1 MGQLHIVAT
10 FGALGAVG
18 EWMDGG
24 SLAARV
30 GRLSRD
36 LGQLDAVN
44 RAISVSAGLAL
55 LLGAGFAVAAQDAPH
70 KRLPLTAA
78 MPLPRDGTYVANDSL
93 TFVVDHRDGQVR
105 LRFAD
110 SDEVFYLSSEAAPL
124 SGHALKYD
132 TGAIALQVTGWG
144 GVTLYTAKAKS
155 GLPAEYIDVVQDV
168 DPPPLAPA
176 DVKPFAAKLAQDL
189 SSREDFAIGF
199 AADWDTIAKSDVL
212 RGLICD
218 AMRNASLAIEEVAKA
233 GKRGSL
239 ADRLHIVRVI
249 QAAKSGVTVQK
260 GILAI
265 AIAPQNGPSARP
277 SSLAIVRA
285 LQAAL

>member
-1 MGQLHIVAT
+1 L
-10 FGALGAVG
+10 
-18 EWMDGG
+18 
-24 SLAARV
+24 RK
-30 GRLSRD
+30 D
-36 LGQLDAVN
+36 LGNFDAVN
-44 RAISVSAGLAL
+44 RAVSLAVGLAL
-55 LLGAGFAVAAQDAPH
+55 VLGAGFAVAAQEAPH

-78 MPLPRDGTYVANDSL
+78 ISLPRDGTYVANDSL
-93 TFVVDHRDGQVR
+93 TFVVDHRDGQAR

-144 GVTLYTAKAKS
+144 GVTLYTAKATS
-155 GLPAEYIDVVQDV
+155 GLPAEYSDVIQNV
-168 DPPPLAPA
+168 DPPPVAPQ
-176 DVKPFAAKLAQDL
+176 DVKPFAAKLAQEL

-199 AADWDTIAKSDVL
+199 AADWDTIGKSDVL

-218 AMRNASLAIEEVAKA
+218 AMRNATYAIEELAKT

-249 QAAKSGVTVQK
+249 QAAKSGVTMQK

-265 AIAPQNGPSARP
+265 AIAPQSGPSGRP

-285 LQAAL
+285 LRTAL